1 MAGVRQ
7 IKCIL
12 KACMILRHVR
22 IIKLTTHVHF
32 AFQKLLEDT
41 QLKEQ
46 EAIILEMVLRDLPPH
61 AETQS
66 LEATLARLR
75 TQIVTLLSKIEQG
88 KTLVEVCIQ

>member
-1 MAGVRQ
+1 MKL

-12 KACMILRHVR
+12 KAYMILRHVR
-22 IIKLTTHVHF
+22 VIKLTSHVHF
-32 AFQKLLEDT
+32 AFQKLLDDV

-46 EAIILEMVLRDLPPH
+46 EAIKLELVLRDLPPD

-75 TQIVTLLSKIEQG
+75 TQIVTLMSKIEQG
-88 KTLVEVCIQ
+88 KAVVEVCIQ

>member
-1 MAGVRQ
+1 MAGVSE

-12 KACMILRHVR
+12 KAYIILRHVR
-22 IIKLTTHVHF
+22 VIKLTTYVHF
-32 AFQKLLEDT
+32 AFQKLLDDVH
-41 QLKEQ
+41 LKEQ
-46 EAIILEMVLRDLPPH
+46 EAIKLEMVLRDLPPD

-75 TQIVTLLSKIEQG
+75 TQIVTLMSKIEQG

>member
-1 MAGVRQ
+1 MAGVRE

-12 KACMILRHVR
+12 KAYIILGHVR
-22 IIKLTTHVHF
+22 VIKLTTHVHF
-32 AFQKLLEDT
+32 AFQKLLDDV

-46 EAIILEMVLRDLPPH
+46 EAIKLEMVLRDLPPD

-75 TQIVTLLSKIEQG
+75 TQIVTLVSKIEHG